1 MICDHKLRIVDVVC
15 RWPGSVHDARI
26 FDNSVVKHRLET
38 RQLNGIPCRNYIF
51 TPVLQT
57 TLPAQRR
64 YNESLHRGALFW
76 SIETPIPRLQQKL
89 RYSSDFCCNVIIL
102 ACAILH
108 NFMKKLCEKEGLSD
122 EELKENVPLND
133 DFDMEDGDPQGSA
146 YRDVFIQ
153 RHFSN

>member
-1 MICDHKLRIVDVVC
+1 MLL
-15 RWPGSVHDARI
+15 WSGSVHDARI

-38 RQLNGIPCRNYIF
+38 RQLNGILLADSGYPCRNYIL
-51 TPVLQT
+51 TPVLQP

-64 YNESLHRGALFW
+64 YNRSHIATRITVERCFGVLKRRFLC
-76 SIETPIPRLQQKL
+76 LQQKL
-89 RYSSDFCCNVIIL
+89 RYTSDFRCNILL
-102 ACAILH
+102 ACVILN
-108 NFMKKLCEKEGLSD
+108 NFIIEKEGLSD

-146 YRDVFIQ
+146 YRDVFFQ